1 MDTETVDIRSYTFSR
16 ADRFLLD
23 ANIWLFIY
31 GPVAYPARLTD
42 VYSTA
47 LRKMRTSGCKI
58 YLDVLVLS
66 EFINVFARW
75 EYNQMESSKKPKD
88 FKEFRRSEAFK
99 PVAEEIAV
107 NAKKIS
113 SMALRSDSLFES
125 VDISA
130 LLTEYEAGDSDF
142 NDLILAETCKSK
154 GLTLITHDADFKG
167 RDVAILTANKNLLG

>member
-1 MDTETVDIRSYTFSR
+1 MAAETVDIRSYTFRR

-23 ANIWLFIY
+23 TNIWLYIY
-31 GPVAYPARLTD
+31 GPVAYPASLTD

-47 LRKMRTSGCKI
+47 LRKMRTSGSEI
-58 YLDVLVLS
+58 YLDVLILS
-66 EFINVFARW
+66 EFINAFARW

-107 NAKKIS
+107 NAKKIA
-113 SMALRSDSLFES
+113 SMALRSDSLFKS
-125 VDISA
+125 VDIRA

-142 NDLILAETCKSK
+142 NDLMLVETCKSK
-154 GLTLITHDADFKG
+154 GLALITHDADFKG
-167 RDVAILTANKNLLG
+167 KDVAILTANRNLMG